1 MHADSH
7 VFTSRDLTTAFLIGL
22 ELSPALLGNQV
33 KVQVMEMDG
42 GNYTCHNRSNGQYL
56 NHTLVMIQLERGS
69 RTVILEKKSTKGK

>member
-7 VFTSRDLTTAFLIGL
+7 VFTSPDLTTAILIGL
-22 ELSPALLGNQV
+22 ELSPALQGNQV